1 MLKMAA
7 PMNTTTST
15 SFQKKTRGKVAQ
27 IPGARPSLQNGQL
40 LVSTGVPSLDFL
52 VGGGLA
58 VGTVLLI
65 EEDTYGSY
73 AQLLLRYFLAEG
85 VMTGH
90 SLFVASADDKP
101 QTILKNL
108 PCPVEDDP
116 VKKSAEAIKSNEGA
130 MSAEDRMK
138 IAWRYEHLPKH
149 QSTPSTHR
157 FGHFYDLSKSMPD
170 DRLSNVACHCLHMTD
185 ESCVSSPPYRRLFQ
199 QMEKQI
205 LDGGFSL
212 LQKQSSNRNILRL
225 AVHSLGSPLW
235 GEELSTTQHDR
246 HQGAE
251 LCQFLHALRA
261 LIRNSLAVC
270 VITMPTHLFTD
281 VAVTRRLERL
291 CDTAIEL
298 ESFAGSEKEKNPVY
312 KEYHGLF
319 HIKQLP
325 RLNSLTGHM
334 PDTMDLAF
342 KLKRKKLTI
351 EKLHLPPE
359 LPETVSRTQED
370 PVPRAIAPSIGC
382 GSLGGRSKL
391 DF

>member
-1 MLKMAA
+1 MAA
-7 PMNTTTST
+7 PSGTATNT
-15 SFQKKTRGKVAQ
+15 SFQKKSRGKVAQ
-27 IPGARPSLQNGQL
+27 LPGARPSLHNGQL
-40 LVSTGVPSLDFL
+40 LISTGVPSLDFV

-58 VGTVLLI
+58 VGSVLLI
-65 EEDTYGSY
+65 EADTYGHY

-85 VMTGH
+85 VMNGH
-90 SLFVASADDKP
+90 AMFLGSADERP

-116 VKKSAEAIKSNEGA
+116 IKKAAQTIKNNEGA
-130 MSAEDRMK
+130 TYSSEDRMK

-157 FGHFYDLSKSMPD
+157 FGHFYDLSKPMPTE
-170 DRLSNVACHCLHMTD
+170 RLSDVPCQCFHLQEKNSSHCG
-185 ESCVSSPPYRRLFQ
+185 SPYQRLFQ
-199 QMEKQI
+199 QIEKQVME
-205 LDGGFSL
+205 GGFNL
-212 LQKQSSNRNILRL
+212 LERQTKDRNILRI
-225 AVHSLGSPLW
+225 AIDSLGSPLW
-235 GEELSTTQHDR
+235 GEEQAVNQHDR

-261 LIRNSLAVC
+261 LLRNSLAVC
-270 VITMPTHLFTD
+270 VVTMPTHLFPD
-281 VAVTRRLERL
+281 AAVVRRIQRM
-291 CDTAIEL
+291 CDTAIGL
-298 ESFAGSEKEKNPVY
+298 ESFAGAEKEKNPVF

-319 HIKQLP
+319 HIRQLP
-325 RLNSLTGHM
+325 RLNSLCGHM

-359 LPETVSRTQED
+359 LPETMSRTQD
-370 PVPRAIAPSIGC
+370 PVPSAIAPSIGC
-382 GSLGGRSKL
+382 GSVGGTSKL